1 MKILKIALFGLFNL
15 CMLVTLEAQD
25 TKDSANLKNS
35 HESNS
40 RDSNQSN
47 SNPIATTTITQNPQ
61 TSTPKLPNPKR
72 PNPSNVFQ
80 NQGLTFYFGSG
91 TPAAQRVIS
100 TALEEQVR
108 YDFPNKAPNIINAP
122 TFIGYQYHVKNRL
135 SVGLVYCVS
144 GVRTPN
150 LIYPD
155 LQNPSESTEFNYQIN
170 INSFMGSVDYHWYY
184 RTGKKSSLSLHSGLA
199 LGVYDVNFTT
209 QIIGGNGQNLPEY
222 NLSTGGNGW
231 QITLIGVKQSFNYKL
246 LKNFGYVANLG
257 VGMNVIG
264 LSAGATYTL

>member
-1 MKILKIALFGLFNL
+1 MKTLKIALFSLWSL
-15 CMLVTLEAQD
+15 CQLGTIEASYL
-25 TKDSANLKNS
+25 KDSTRLNNNNKSNIKN
-35 HESNS
+35 N
-40 RDSNQSN
+40 NN
-47 SNPIATTTITQNPQ
+47 A
-61 TSTPKLPNPKR
+61 
-72 PNPSNVFQ
+72 NVFQ
-80 NQGLTFYFGSG
+80 NQGLTFFFGSG

-122 TFIGYQYHVKNRL
+122 TFIGYQYHVKKRL
-135 SVGLVYCVS
+135 SIGMVYCVS
-144 GVRTPN
+144 GVKTPN

-231 QITLIGVKQSFNYKL
+231 QLTLIGVKQSFNYKL

>member
-1 MKILKIALFGLFNL
+1 MKTLKIALFSLWSL
-15 CMLVTLEAQD
+15 CQLGTIEASYL
-25 TKDSANLKNS
+25 KDSTRLNNNNKSNIKN
-35 HESNS
+35 N
-40 RDSNQSN
+40 NN
-47 SNPIATTTITQNPQ
+47 V
-61 TSTPKLPNPKR
+61 
-72 PNPSNVFQ
+72 NVFQ
-80 NQGLTFYFGSG
+80 NQGLTFFFGSG

-122 TFIGYQYHVKNRL
+122 TFIGYQYHVKKRL
-135 SVGLVYCVS
+135 SIGLVYCVS
-144 GVRTPN
+144 GVKTPN

-231 QITLIGVKQSFNYKL
+231 QLTLIGVKQSFNYKL

>member
-1 MKILKIALFGLFNL
+1 MKTLKIALFSLWSL
-15 CMLVTLEAQD
+15 CQLGTIEASYLI
-25 TKDSANLKNS
+25 DSTRLNNNNKSNIKN
-35 HESNS
+35 N
-40 RDSNQSN
+40 NN
-47 SNPIATTTITQNPQ
+47 V
-61 TSTPKLPNPKR
+61 
-72 PNPSNVFQ
+72 NVFQ

-122 TFIGYQYHVKNRL
+122 TFIGYQYHVKKRL
-135 SVGLVYCVS
+135 SIGLVYCVS
-144 GVRTPN
+144 GVKTPN

-222 NLSTGGNGW
+222 NLSTGGKGW
-231 QITLIGVKQSFNYKL
+231 QLTLIGVKQSFNYKL